1 MGTITTMPVA
11 LAPPPTVHTHDFDGP
26 LDLLLH
32 LVRQGRMDIFDLPV
46 ADLCD
51 QYLVHLNAMEHLDL
65 GVAGEFL
72 VMAATLLEIKSRLLL
87 PSPPKD
93 ELEDESGIGEDPR
106 AELVRRLL
114 EYSQYQAIA
123 ESLLQREGEIH
134 RSFSREPLPN
144 SSAYALP
151 PKFGELPPDAL
162 LRALERILADV
173 GAGERQ
179 ITSIRKQKITL
190 RMTMRLVLGQVEQA
204 GEDGLLLEELL
215 PAPPFEPLEVILIF
229 LALLELLKQGS
240 IDVQQDAF
248 CAPILLLFI
257 PEAARLTPVASTGPT
272 DDAEDEDG
280 DA

>member
-1 MGTITTMPVA
+1 MPVA
-11 LAPPPTVHTHDFDGP
+11 LAPPPTVHAHDFDGP

-32 LVRQGRMDIFDLPV
+32 LVRHGRMDIFDLPV

-51 QYLVHLNAMEHLDL
+51 QYLVHLNAMETLDL

-87 PSPPKD
+87 PAPPK
-93 ELEDESGIGEDPR
+93 EENEDEADSSVEDPR

-114 EYSQYQAIA
+114 EYSQYQSIA

-134 RSFSREPLPN
+134 RSFFRDPLPY
-144 SSAYALP
+144 SSEYALP
-151 PKFGELPPDAL
+151 PKFGELPADAL

-179 ITSIRKQKITL
+179 ITSVRRQKITL
-190 RMTMRLVLGQVEQA
+190 RMTMRLVLGQVEKA
-204 GEDGLLLEELL
+204 GDEGLDLEELL
-215 PAPPFEPLEVILIF
+215 PVSPFEVIEIILLF

-240 IDVQQDAF
+240 IDVQQEAF
-248 CAPILLLFI
+248 CTPIRLVFV
-257 PEAARLTPVASTGPT
+257 PEESRETHITSHLSDLEET
-272 DDAEDEDG
+272 DD